1 VLYVSQGCIDYRDQM
16 ENGMN
21 ADEGWLA
28 GLRELHECG
37 GLSYRELA
45 ARCDLDHSYVALI
58 LEGKRKPNRDLLT
71 FLLAFGYRTDRIET
85 DRILMIA
92 GYPPL
97 GRSARLEYRKNR
109 GVPPDAMAAAART

>member
-1 VLYVSQGCIDYRDQM
+1 MKG
-16 ENGMN
+16 
-21 ADEGWLA
+21 DEDWLA
-28 GLRELHECG
+28 DLRELHEYA

-58 LEGKRKPNRDLLT
+58 LEGKRRPNRDLLT
-71 FLLAFGYRTDRIET
+71 LLLAFGYRTDRIET

-92 GYPPL
+92 GYPPF

-109 GVPPDAMAAAART
+109 GVPPDAIAASART